1 MSAVTANFAFLHGG
15 GQGSWVWQETLA
27 ALDLQTSGKFG
38 RALALDAPGCGAKR
52 ARSTDG
58 LSLGDVAREL
68 VEDIKA
74 AGMDEVV
81 LVGHSQAGQ
90 AMALMAELWPA
101 LFSRLVYVSCSIP
114 LPGQSVQQ
122 MIGPNLR
129 GTHPDEVG
137 WPLDPKTTTMAE
149 RYRVMFCNDMDPASA
164 DAFLA
169 KLGQDQWPL
178 ATYGH
183 SDWRTDH
190 LEALPSTFVICLRD
204 EILPPTW
211 QETFAERF
219 RVERTVRIDAGHQV
233 MNTRPHALAEVL
245 RHEVMLSAY

>member
-1 MSAVTANFAFLHGG
+1 MSVAEANFVFLHGG
-15 GQGSWVWQETLA
+15 GQGGWVWQETVA
-27 ALDLQTSGKFG
+27 ALGLQTGGRFG
-38 RALALDAPGCGAKR
+38 RAFALDVPGCGGKR
-52 ARSTDG
+52 NRSTEG
-58 LSLGDVAREL
+58 LSLNDVALEL
-68 VEDIKA
+68 VEDIDT

-90 AMALMAELWPA
+90 AMALMAELRPS
-101 LFSRLVYVSCSIP
+101 LFRRLVYVTCSIP

-122 MIGPNLR
+122 MIGPDLR
-129 GTHPDEVG
+129 GTNPDEVG
-137 WPLDPKTTTMAE
+137 WPLDPMTTTMAE
-149 RYRVMFCNDMDPASA
+149 RYWIMFCNDMDRASA

-169 KLGQDQWPL
+169 KLGHDQWPL

-190 LEALPSTFVICLRD
+190 LKALPSTFVICLRD
-204 EILPPTW
+204 QILPPSW

-233 MNTRPHALAEVL
+233 MNTHPHALAEAL
-245 RHEVMLSAY
+245 LQEAMPLAD